1 VKERTLSN
9 SNLANEEEAKKSNGA
24 IPKEGEQAMVWKLK
38 ERHVGP
44 FERSF
49 TFPSHFKYGS
59 METEIEA
66 GVLSIKLLKDHEAD
80 KIAATQLEIKSES

>member
-9 SNLANEEEAKKSNGA
+9 GHLANEEEAKKGGESH
-24 IPKEGEQAMVWKLK
+24 KEGEEAIIWKLR
-38 ERHVGP
+38 ERYVSP

-66 GVLSIKLLKDHEAD
+66 GVFVYQVAEGSRG
-80 KIAATQLEIKSES
+80 